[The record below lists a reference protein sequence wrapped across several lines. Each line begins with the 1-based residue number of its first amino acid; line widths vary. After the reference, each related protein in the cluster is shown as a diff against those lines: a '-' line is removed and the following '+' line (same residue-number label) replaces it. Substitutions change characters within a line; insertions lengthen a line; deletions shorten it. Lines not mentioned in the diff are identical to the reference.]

1 MDIVDNHAPLK
12 ITGFPRHFPC
22 GLQMYPR
29 FSRDVTAAM
38 LVYRTIA
45 KKVFWEFDSVIM
57 QNLGDILP
65 LFCTPTWPSHHV
77 SENQELTRKIYKGNY
92 IRKIATQDNNKTT
105 WSDISKFEMKQAM
118 QLIKSA
124 KRLSTSVLKHSFSYS
139 GASVNGGTLYLK
151 ELWRSCKSIGQFKKK
166 GSGAFGSCI
175 RFSLGKFL
183 L

>member
-45 KKVFWEFDSVIM
+45 KKVFWDLDSIIM
-57 QNLGDILP
+57 QNSSDILP

-77 SENQELTRKIYKGNY
+77 SENQE
-92 IRKIATQDNNKTT
+92 
-105 WSDISKFEMKQAM
+105 
-118 QLIKSA
+118 
-124 KRLSTSVLKHSFSYS
+124 
-139 GASVNGGTLYLK
+139 
-151 ELWRSCKSIGQFKKK
+151 
-166 GSGAFGSCI
+166 
-175 RFSLGKFL
+175 
-183 L
+183 